1 MTKKIGLIIGS
12 TRPSRISP
20 SIASWLQEHVTQ
32 PGLTVDI
39 IDLAAINLPFLDEE
53 AMPSDNQY
61 QLAHT
66 KQWSQLIQGY
76 DAFILLFPQY
86 NWGYPAPL
94 KNALDTL
101 YWEWRGKPV
110 SLVSYG
116 GHGGFQAAL
125 GMQLVVR
132 GLKMPI
138 MTNNLRID
146 LKKPDLDD
154 AGHFKDTDQ
163 ALAPY
168 LFDAKQLGAEF
179 VHRLNNAQ

>member
-20 SIASWLQEHVTQ
+20 SIASWLQARVTQ
-32 PGLTVDI
+32 PGLTVDL
-39 IDLAAINLPFLDEE
+39 IDLKTINLPFLDEE
-53 AMPSDNQY
+53 AMPSDGNY
-61 QLAHT
+61 QLDHT
-66 KQWSQLIQGY
+66 KAWSALIQGY
-76 DAFILLFPQY
+76 DGFILLFPQY

-101 YWEWRGKPV
+101 YAEWRGKPV

-146 LKKPDLDD
+146 LKKPDLNET
-154 AGHFKDTDQ
+154 GHFIDPAA

-168 LFDAKQLGAEF
+168 EFDANQLGAEF
-179 VHRLNNAQ
+179 VHRLGD

>member
-20 SIASWLQEHVTQ
+20 SIANWLQQAAAQ
-32 PGLTVDI
+32 PELSIDL
-39 IDLAAINLPFLDEE
+39 IDLAKINLPFLDEV
-53 AMPSDNQY
+53 AMPSDGNY
-61 QLAHT
+61 ALDHT
-66 KQWSQLIQGY
+66 KQWSQLIQRY
-76 DAFILLFPQY
+76 DGFILLFPQY

-101 YWEWRGKPV
+101 YAEWRGKPV

-146 LKKPDLDD
+146 LKKPDLTEDGQFID
-154 AGHFKDTDQ
+154 PAQ

-168 LFDAKQLGAEF
+168 AFDAQQLGAEF
-179 VHRLNNAQ
+179 VHRLAE

>member
-12 TRPSRISP
+12 TRPTRISP
-20 SIASWLQEHVTQ
+20 SIARWLQKQVTQ
-32 PGLTVDI
+32 PDLPVDLL
-39 IDLAAINLPFLDEE
+39 DLATIDLPFLNEA
-53 AMPSDNQY
+53 AMPADHHYDHAS
-61 QLAHT
+61 T
-66 KQWSQLIQGY
+66 KQWSELIQGY

-101 YWEWRGKPV
+101 YQEWLGKPV

-116 GHGGFQAAL
+116 NHGGFQAAL

-132 GLKMPI
+132 GLKMALL
-138 MTNNLRID
+138 TNNLQISLQKSWFNADGQFTDVD
-146 LKKPDLDD
+146 L
-154 AGHFKDTDQ
+154 

-168 LFDAKQLGAEF
+168 AAEARQLGAELR
-179 VHRLNNAQ
+179 HKLD

>member
-20 SIASWLQEHVTQ
+20 SIAAWLQEHVAHE
-32 PGLTVDI
+32 GLSIDL
-39 IDLAAINLPFLDEE
+39 IDLAKINLPFLDEE
-53 AMPSDNQY
+53 AMPSDGNY
-61 QLAHT
+61 QLDHT
-66 KQWSQLIQGY
+66 KAWSQLIQGY

-101 YWEWRGKPV
+101 YAEWRGKPV

-132 GLKMPI
+132 GLKMP
-138 MTNNLRID
+138 MLTNNLQID
-146 LKKPDLDD
+146 LKRDALDE
-154 AGHFKDTDQ
+154 AGQFKDPEE

-168 LFDAKQLGAEF
+168 TLVAEQLGAEF
-179 VHRLNNAQ
+179 AHRLND

>member
-20 SIASWLQEHVTQ
+20 SIASWLQAHVAQ
-32 PGLTVDI
+32 PGLT
-39 IDLAAINLPFLDEE
+39 IDLIDLKTVNLPFLDEE
-53 AMPSDNQY
+53 AMPSDGNY
-61 QLAHT
+61 QLDHT
-66 KQWSQLIQGY
+66 KAWSTLIQGY
-76 DAFILLFPQY
+76 DGFILLFPQY

-101 YWEWRGKPV
+101 YAEWRGKPV

-146 LKKPDLDD
+146 LKKPDLDE
-154 AGHFKDTDQ
+154 AGQFIDPAT

-168 LFDAKQLGAEF
+168 EFDAHQLGAEF
-179 VHRLNNAQ
+179 IHRLGD

>member
-20 SIASWLQEHVTQ
+20 SIATWLQQNVAHDS
-32 PGLTVDI
+32 LDI
-39 IDLAAINLPFLDEE
+39 DLIDLADIHLPFLDEA

-61 QLAHT
+61 ELAHT
-66 KQWSQLIQGY
+66 KQWSALIQGY

-146 LKKPDLDD
+146 LKKDALDEN
-154 AGHFKDTDQ
+154 GQFKNTDD

-168 LFDAKQLGAEF
+168 AFSAQQLGAEF
-179 VHRLNNAQ
+179 AHVLAD

>member
-20 SIASWLQEHVTQ
+20 SIANWLQTNVAQ
-32 PGLTVDI
+32 PGLTIDQ
-39 IDLAAINLPFLDEE
+39 IDLAKINLPLLDEVG
-53 AMPSDNQY
+53 MPSDGDY
-61 QLAHT
+61 QLDHT
-66 KQWSQLIQGY
+66 KQWSALIQGY

-101 YWEWRGKPV
+101 YSEWRGKPV
-110 SLVSYG
+110 SLISYG

-138 MTNNLRID
+138 MTNNLRIT
-146 LKKPDLDD
+146 LKKPELTEDGQFID
-154 AGHFKDTDQ
+154 ANQ

-168 LFDAKQLGAEF
+168 TFDAQQLGAEF
-179 VHRLNNAQ
+179 VHRLVTD